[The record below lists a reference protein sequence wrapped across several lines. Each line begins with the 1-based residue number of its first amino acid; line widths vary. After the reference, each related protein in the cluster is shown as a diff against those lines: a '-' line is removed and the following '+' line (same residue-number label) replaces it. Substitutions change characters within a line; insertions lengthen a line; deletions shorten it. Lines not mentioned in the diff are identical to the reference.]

1 VIENPGSGQSP
12 RPRRRSASARPQ
24 DDDHGALDA
33 VTTSSLTDV
42 DAAIAA
48 LRATEPRPAG
58 PQWLDRLE
66 HRSPDP
72 TVCPFLC
79 SVAGDGSPARPIGAP
94 DAANRCAAL
103 RDAAPQSLR
112 QQELVCLTSGHVQC
126 PRYLRGTM
134 LAADEPRGPRR
145 PSLGRGPLT
154 PAILVSVLVLIAA
167 FTGSVAFVVARGG
180 MSMSAA
186 VLDRPGPS
194 ATLVAGAPS
203 REPTAVPTTVPTA
216 KPSPTPAPTQ
226 APSPTP
232 TATPAPSQT
241 PVPTPT
247 PTPTPRV
254 TPRPTAAGDPILA
267 RFPELRRC
275 PNRSG
280 CYIYVVEPGNN
291 LYSIANYYRVSY
303 DQVLR
308 MNPQIT
314 SPATIRAGD
323 QIRMPTPQR
332 R

>member
-1 VIENPGSGQSP
+1 MTENPGSGQSP
-12 RPRRRSASARPQ
+12 RQGRRSASARPQ

-33 VTTSSLTDV
+33 VTTSALSDV
-42 DAAIAA
+42 DAAISA
-48 LRATEPRPAG
+48 LRATESVPDG

-79 SVAGDGSPARPIGAP
+79 SVAEDGSAARPVGAP
-94 DAANRCAAL
+94 DAVNRCAAL

-126 PRYLRGTM
+126 PRYLRGAM
-134 LAADEPRGPRR
+134 VAADAPRGARR

-154 PAILVSVLVLIAA
+154 PAIFVSVLVLIAA
-167 FTGSVAFVVARGG
+167 FSGSVAFVVARGG

-186 VLDRPGPS
+186 VLDRPAPS
-194 ATLVAGAPS
+194 PTLVAAGPRS
-203 REPTAVPTTVPTA
+203 EPTAVPTTVPTP
-216 KPSPTPAPTQ
+216 KPSPSPAPTQ
-226 APSPTP
+226 VPSPTP
-232 TATPAPSQT
+232 TATPT
-241 PVPTPT
+241 PDPTPT
-247 PTPTPRV
+247 PTPTPRI

-275 PNRSG
+275 PNRTG

-314 SPATIRAGD
+314 RPSTIRAGD